1 MEARAVRRYAQ
12 VSAQKARLV
21 VDLIRGKSVEDALG
35 ILEFTPKRG
44 ARLVAKTLRS
54 AVANA
59 EHEQRVDVDA
69 LYVKYVFVD
78 EGPTAK
84 RFLPRAHGRATP
96 LFKRTS
102 HITIVIDERASK
114 QEA

>member
-1 MEARAVRRYAQ
+1 MEARAIRRYAQ
-12 VSAQKARLV
+12 LSAQKARLV

-35 ILEFTPKRG
+35 ILEYTPKRG

-69 LYVKYVFVD
+69 LYVKRAFVD

-84 RFLPRAHGRATP
+84 RFLQRAHGRATP

-102 HITIVIDERASK
+102 HITIVVDERGSK

>member
-12 VSAQKARLV
+12 VSAQKVRLV
-21 VDLIRGKSVEDALG
+21 VDMIRGKSVEDALG
-35 ILEFTPKRG
+35 ILEYTPKRG
-44 ARLVAKTLRS
+44 AELVAKTLRS

-69 LYVKYVFVD
+69 LYVKRAFV
-78 EGPTAK
+78 
-84 RFLPRAHGRATP
+84 
-96 LFKRTS
+96 
-102 HITIVIDERASK
+102 DERASK

>member
-1 MEARAVRRYAQ
+1 MEARAIKRYAQ
-12 VSAQKARLV
+12 LSAQKARLV

-35 ILEFTPKRG
+35 ILEYLPKRAAG
-44 ARLVAKTLRS
+44 LVAKTLRS

-69 LYVKYVFVD
+69 LYVKRAWVD

-84 RFLPRAHGRATP
+84 RSLPRAHGRATP
-96 LFKRTS
+96 IFKRTS
-102 HITIVIDERASK
+102 HITIVIDERGSK
-114 QEA
+114 REA

>member
-1 MEARAVRRYAQ
+1 MEARAIRRYAQ
-12 VSAQKARLV
+12 LSAQKARLV

-35 ILEFTPKRG
+35 ILEYTPKRG

-69 LYVKYVFVD
+69 LYVKRAFVD

-84 RFLPRAHGRATP
+84 RFLQRAHGRATP

-102 HITIVIDERASK
+102 HITVVVDERGRK
-114 QEA
+114 REA

>member
-1 MEARAVRRYAQ
+1 MEARAITRYARLT
-12 VSAQKARLV
+12 AQKARLV
-21 VDLIRGKSVEDALG
+21 VDLIRDKGVEEALG

-44 ARLVAKTLRS
+44 AKIVAKTLKS

-59 EHEQRVDVDA
+59 EHGSRVDVDA
-69 LYVKYVFVD
+69 LYVKRAFVN

-96 LFKRTS
+96 VFKRTS
-102 HITIVIDERASK
+102 HITIIVDERRSGA
-114 QEA
+114 EA

>member
-35 ILEFTPKRG
+35 ILEYTPKRG

-69 LYVKYVFVD
+69 LYVKFAFVD

-102 HITIVIDERASK
+102 HITVVIDERASK

>member
-35 ILEFTPKRG
+35 ILEYTPKRG

-59 EHEQRVDVDA
+59 EHEQRVDVDT
-69 LYVKYVFVD
+69 LYVKYAFVD

-102 HITIVIDERASK
+102 HITVVIDERASK